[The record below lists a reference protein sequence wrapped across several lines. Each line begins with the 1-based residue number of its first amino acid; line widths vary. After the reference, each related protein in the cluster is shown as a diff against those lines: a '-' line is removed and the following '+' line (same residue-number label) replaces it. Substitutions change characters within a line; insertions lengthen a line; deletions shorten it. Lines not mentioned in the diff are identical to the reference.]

1 MICRRRERRTFLS
14 ADGATASA
22 HMWED
27 VEVEIQELEEDD
39 NRMVTND
46 GCDVVL

>member
-1 MICRRRERRTFLS
+1 MCRSKERRAFLTT
-14 ADGATASA
+14 DGANSSA
-22 HMWED
+22 HRRED

-39 NRMVTND
+39 SGVMTVD